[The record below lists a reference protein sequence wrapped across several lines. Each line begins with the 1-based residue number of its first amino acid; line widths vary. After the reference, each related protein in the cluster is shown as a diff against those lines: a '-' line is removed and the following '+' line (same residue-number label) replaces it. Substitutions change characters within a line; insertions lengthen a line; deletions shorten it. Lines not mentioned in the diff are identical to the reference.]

1 MTKTYR
7 SKVGLIL
14 SAAIVLPILLP
25 LMITPFDPNGLIVGL
40 ILALVI
46 ALPFLFGTHYRIQG
60 HVLKIQ
66 CALIINIDVD
76 ILRITSVSKTR
87 NPISSPALS
96 MDRIEIIYG
105 NGLRHVIISPK
116 DKMGFVESLKAINN
130 HITVSGVSDQASSI
144 L

>member
-25 LMITPFDPNGLIVGL
+25 LMITPFDPDGLIVGW
-40 ILALVI
+40 IVALVI
-46 ALPFLFGTHYRIQG
+46 AVPFLFGTHYGIQG
-60 HVLKIQ
+60 HVLEIR
-66 CALIINIDVD
+66 CAFIIRIDVD
-76 ILRITSVSKTR
+76 ILRITSANKTR
-87 NPISSPALS
+87 NPISAPALS
-96 MDRIEIIYG
+96 LDRIEILYG

-116 DKMGFVESLKAINN
+116 DKMGFVHSLKAINN
-130 HITVSGVSDQASSI
+130 RITVSGVSDQASSI